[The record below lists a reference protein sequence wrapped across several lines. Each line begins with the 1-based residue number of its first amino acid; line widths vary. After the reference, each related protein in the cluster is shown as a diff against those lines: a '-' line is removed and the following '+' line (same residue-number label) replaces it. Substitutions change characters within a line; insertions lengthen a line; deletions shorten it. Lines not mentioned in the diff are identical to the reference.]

1 MRKRRI
7 FAETIEGVEAL
18 KNHREHEIALEKG
31 SGNVFADIRLANPE
45 KRLAKADLAIRIAA
59 AIRGRR
65 LTQARAARVLKID
78 QPKVSR
84 LLRGQLSGFSTERLM
99 HFLTLLG
106 RDVEIVV
113 RPAPRSRRQGRVR
126 VAREL

>member
-1 MRKRRI
+1 MTK
-7 FAETIEGVEAL
+7 
-18 KNHREHEIALEKG
+18 EKSVTRG
-31 SGNVFADIRLANPE
+31 SGNVFADIGLPNPE
-45 KRLAKADLAIRIAA
+45 ERLAKADLAIRIAS
-59 AIRGRR
+59 AIRARR

-113 RPAPRSRRQGRVR
+113 KTAPRSRRQGRLR
-126 VAREL
+126 VVAAA

>member
-1 MRKRRI
+1 
-7 FAETIEGVEAL
+7 VES
-18 KNHREHEIALEKG
+18 
-31 SGNVFADIRLANPE
+31 SGNVFADLGLPNPE
-45 KRLAKADLAIRIAA
+45 ERLAKADLAIRISS

-65 LTQARAARVLKID
+65 LTQARAARILKID

-84 LLRGQLSGFSTERLM
+84 LLRGRLSGFSTERLM

-113 RPAPRSRRQGRVR
+113 KTAPRSRRLGRLR
-126 VAREL
+126 VIAAA